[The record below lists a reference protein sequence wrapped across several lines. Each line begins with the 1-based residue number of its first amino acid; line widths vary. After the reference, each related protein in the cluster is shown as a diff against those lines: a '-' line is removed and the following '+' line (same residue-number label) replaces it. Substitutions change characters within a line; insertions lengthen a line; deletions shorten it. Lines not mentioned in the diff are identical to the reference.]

1 MTNSFL
7 MIVVAFSVIV
17 LNVFKLFPKILHVI
31 FQSSVILFSS
41 FWLKDQV
48 PKFLN
53 SMLPYKFRCNS
64 CNSVH
69 SGKTNR

>member
-1 MTNSFL
+1 MANIFL

-17 LNVFKLFPKILHVI
+17 LNVFKLFPKILHVV

-41 FWLKDQV
+41 FWLKDQL
-48 PKFLN
+48 PKCLN

-64 CNSVH
+64 CNVH
-69 SGKTNR
+69 IGKTKQ